1 MEIIKAILSVLTWM
15 DYLFVAVVMLLITY
29 MGGAFCRDI
38 REMHASRARTRARAE
53 WIEEH
58 PDQSTFDEKND
69 TAIGHQENAAAD
81 AILRQNAWRYVGGR
95 TAQGLSRWMRSWF
108 AGDAWRRR
116 WRTLTGRPEP
126 PSDDHKDSL

>member
-69 TAIGHQENAAAD
+69 TAIGHQENA
-81 AILRQNAWRYVGGR
+81 
-95 TAQGLSRWMRSWF
+95 
-108 AGDAWRRR
+108 RRR
-116 WRTLTGRPEP
+116 RNPPPERLALRRRQGP
-126 PSDDHKDSL
+126 PGGSADG